1 MIGIVIVAHG
11 GLAREYLAAME
22 HVVGKQGGTAAV
34 SIDADDDCGSKQ
46 AEVDAAVASVD
57 DGQGVVVVTDM
68 FGSTPSNL
76 ATRACYRDPTR
87 RVLYGANLPLLV
99 KLAKARHKPLNDAVS
114 SALTAGRKYI
124 NCIDGFGPN
133 GAPIAL

>member
-1 MIGIVIVAHG
+1 VIGIVIVAHG
-11 GLAREYLAAME
+11 GLAREYLAALE
-22 HVVGKQGGTAAV
+22 HVVGKHPGTRAV
-34 SIDADDDCGSKQ
+34 SIDADDDCRSKQ
-46 AEVDAAVASVD
+46 AEVDAAVAAVD
-57 DGQGVVVVTDM
+57 DGEGVVVVTDM
-68 FGSTPSNL
+68 YGSTPSNL
-76 ATRACYRDPTR
+76 AKRACMRTANR

-99 KLAKARHKPLNDAVS
+99 KLAKERHEPLNEAVA